1 MARLLGSG
9 IACRQCTADVPG
21 AARAGM
27 PRRVLHHRRRRGLL
41 GANPSVEEAAMRLVR
56 SLVLTLVVIAQVV
69 TAPVPAAAAPEGTM
83 TWGVHIT
90 LASRWLDPAET
101 EGIITPFMVLYALHD
116 ALVKPMPAGINTP
129 SLAESFTQSKDGLTY
144 EFVLRKGVKFHHG
157 EPVTAADVKF
167 SFERYK
173 GSGAR
178 LLKERVR
185 EVQIVDSG
193 RVRFLLKEPWPD
205 FMTFYGTSATG
216 AGWVVPKAYVEKVGD
231 DGFKR
236 APIGA
241 GPYKFVSFNPGVEL
255 VMEAWEGYW
264 RKVPHI
270 KRLVYRSLPE
280 ETTRAAAL
288 KKGEVDIAYLLTGP
302 VAQDIQ
308 RTPGFKLVAPKEST
322 GTFWLD
328 LPEQWD
334 SKSPWHD
341 RRVRQ
346 AASLGIDR
354 NALNQAETLG
364 FSKPTGSLIPRA
376 LEFSR
381 FFEPDPYD
389 PARAKKLLAEAGY
402 ASGFDAGD
410 FYPWPPYFSMGE
422 ALASYLQNVGI
433 RTRIRTMERAAM
445 TTAWR
450 EGKLKGVIVGITG
463 AGGNAAT
470 RVEAYVSKGGIYTS
484 GVMPDVEDLFHR
496 QARETDVKKREAL
509 IHQIQ
514 QILHERVTHIPIYE
528 LAFIWGVGPTVEE
541 PGINLIRGYAYSA
554 PYEELKVKK

>member
-1 MARLLGSG
+1 MRSSSSRLLV
-9 IACRQCTADVPG
+9 T
-21 AARAGM
+21 
-27 PRRVLHHRRRRGLL
+27 L
-41 GANPSVEEAAMRLVR
+41 
-56 SLVLTLVVIAQVV
+56 LVLVLGGRVA
-69 TAPVPAAAAPEGTM
+69 APVAAAPEGTI
-83 TWGVHIT
+83 TWAVHIT

-144 EFVLRKGVKFHHG
+144 EFVIRKGVKFHNG
-157 EPVTAADVKF
+157 EPVTAADAKF
-167 SFERYK
+167 SFERYR
-173 GSGAR
+173 GAGAK

-185 EVQIVDSG
+185 EVQVVDAS
-193 RVRFLLKEPWPD
+193 RIRFLLKEPWPD

-216 AGWVVPKAYVEKVGD
+216 AGWVVPKAYVEKVGE

-255 VMEAWEGYW
+255 VMEAWDGYW
-264 RKVPHI
+264 RKVPNI
-270 KRLVYRSLPE
+270 KRLVLRSLPE

-302 VAQDIQ
+302 VAEDVQ
-308 RTPGFKLVAPKEST
+308 RTPGFKLVAPRESQ

-328 LPEQWD
+328 LPDQWD
-334 SKSPWHD
+334 PKSPWAD
-341 RRVRQ
+341 VRVRR
-346 AASLGIDR
+346 AASLAIDR
-354 NALNQAETLG
+354 QALNQAETLG

-381 FFEPDPYD
+381 FFEPDPFD
-389 PARAKKLLAEAGY
+389 PAKAKRLLAEAGY
-402 ASGFDAGD
+402 PNGFDAGD

-422 ALASYLQNVGI
+422 ALVSYLQNVGI
-433 RTRIRTMERAAM
+433 RTKVRTMERAAL

-450 EGKLKGVIVGITG
+450 EKKLKNIIVGITG

-470 RVEAYVSKGGIYTS
+470 RLDAYISKNGIYTA
-484 GVMPDVEDLFHR
+484 GVIPEVEDLFQR

-514 QILHERVTHIPIYE
+514 QILYDRVTHIPIYE

-541 PGINLIRGYAYSA
+541 PGINLIRSFAYSG
-554 PYEELKVKK
+554 PLEDLRLKRP